1 MKVLDIKGIIF
12 DYGGTLD
19 TRGDHWSE
27 VLWQGYE
34 HFGIGVAD
42 DEEVEPGVSIHK
54 QAFRD
59 ATQPMIEAYEEQYPG
74 VKSLL
79 DTVEAARGEE

>member
-27 VLWQGYE
+27 VLAREQM
-34 HFGIGVAD
+34 I
-42 DEEVEPGVSIHK
+42 
-54 QAFRD
+54 
-59 ATQPMIEAYEEQYPG
+59 ATIQKLLFITY
-74 VKSLL
+74 SLFL
-79 DTVEAARGEE
+79 MMMLP